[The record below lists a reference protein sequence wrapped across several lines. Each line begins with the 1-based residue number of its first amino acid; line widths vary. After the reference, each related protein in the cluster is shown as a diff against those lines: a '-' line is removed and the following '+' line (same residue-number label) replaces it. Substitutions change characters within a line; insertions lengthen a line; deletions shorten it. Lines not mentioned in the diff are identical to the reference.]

1 MWAASAGAVAMRDYL
16 VNAFFSF
23 LSSGRSGYVLVCGM
37 ALVALACVLMVAT
50 FDSREAQSAPPGWER
65 FVAATGSNQW
75 VSCSFLL
82 SSGAIVLAINYLPRL
97 EGEM

>member
-1 MWAASAGAVAMRDYL
+1 MQAAAGGAVAFRDYL
-16 VNAFFSF
+16 VNSFFSF
-23 LSSGRSGYVLVCGM
+23 LSSGRSGYVLICGM
-37 ALVALACVLMVAT
+37 ALVVLACVLMVAT

-82 SSGAIVLAINYLPRL
+82 SAGAIILSINYLPRL